1 MPSHIITVPA
11 SADVVHAATSDRS
24 RGAAALEFAL
34 VLPILLMLVFGT
46 IDFGYMINRTT
57 VLNNAA
63 REGAR
68 EAIFNPDATA
78 IEDRVKVAATDTF
91 DPADLTVTVT
101 CRAADGTPCPGVDFT
116 AEWEEGGTAIVHV
129 LYTHDFLTPA
139 PSVFGLGSSRN
150 LSSTVEMR
158 IEG

>member
-1 MPSHIITVPA
+1 MPWQTLTSREPA
-11 SADVVHAATSDRS
+11 HAPADARG

-57 VLNNAA
+57 MLNNAA

-68 EAIFNPDATA
+68 EAIFNPDSAA
-78 IEDRVKVAATDTF
+78 IENRVKQAATDTF
-91 DPADLTVTVT
+91 DPADLTVTVD
-101 CRAADGTPCPGVDFT
+101 CREADGDPCPGVDFD
-116 AEWEEGGTAIVHV
+116 AEWEEGGTVIVNV

-139 PSVFGLGSSRN
+139 PGIFGLGASRN